1 MSDSATNREI
11 EVIYSSSRNE
21 GRKLSIPL
29 HSLSAAPSTN
39 AKTEYLAALRSSTT
53 QMQAQ
58 INHFLTQKM
67 AEDST
72 NTLRQDSARKEEQEE
87 ENYGEE
93 AE

>member
-1 MSDSATNREI
+1 MSDSATKREI
-11 EVIYSSSRNE
+11 EAIYSSSHNE
-21 GRKLSIPL
+21 GRTLSIPL

-39 AKTEYLAALRSSTT
+39 DKTEYLAVLRSSTAHV
-53 QMQAQ
+53 QAQ
-58 INHFLTQKM
+58 INDFLTQKM

-72 NTLRQDSARKEEQEE
+72 NTPRQDSARKEEQEE